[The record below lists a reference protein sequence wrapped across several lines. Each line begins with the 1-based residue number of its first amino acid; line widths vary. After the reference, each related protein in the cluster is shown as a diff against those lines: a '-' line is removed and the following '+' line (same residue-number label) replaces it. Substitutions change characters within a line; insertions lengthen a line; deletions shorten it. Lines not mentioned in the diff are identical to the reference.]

1 LTLGR
6 STDTLF
12 VSIIATQID
21 TNLESARAR
30 MRDVGERIGR
40 EMKIIVADKISER
53 GFALLREA
61 GWEVVTPAAGALA
74 GELATADGLV
84 VRSATKVTAELLEQ
98 APKLRVVGRAGV
110 GVDNIDV
117 EAATHRG
124 ILVMNTPGGNA
135 VSVAEHTF
143 ALMLAM
149 ARSVPQSNA
158 SIHAGR
164 WEKSG
169 AAGTELRGKTL
180 GLVGLGRVGTE
191 VARRARGLE
200 MKVLAHDP
208 YVTPAAAREVEVDL
222 MTLDELLKRADVI
235 SLHTSL
241 SAATE
246 KMFGAA
252 VFAKMKRGARLVN
265 CARGELIDEAALA
278 EALKS
283 GQLAAAA
290 VDTFAEEPPKN
301 SPLIGLANLIAT
313 PHIAGS
319 TAEAQEEVGTAVA
332 QQVRDYLADGLIR
345 NAVNMPALSPEQ
357 YRRLRPY
364 IDLGERLGALIAQAA
379 PSPSFSRIRIRY
391 AGEAAELGSHVVRSA
406 VLSGILNCVLAE
418 KVNLVNASSAAAER
432 GLIVEETTRRR
443 ERGFPNTV
451 EVAVADGGDKDHEL
465 SVEGTVVSDGSPR
478 ILSLDGIGL
487 EAPLE
492 GTLLLTRNR
501 DVPGVI
507 GQIGT
512 ALGNLGVNIA
522 TFALG
527 RRSPVHGAEA
537 VAMVRLDG
545 AVSESVA
552 EKIREIPS
560 ITEARL
566 IRLPDASKA
575 QQ

>member
-1 LTLGR
+1 
-6 STDTLF
+6 
-12 VSIIATQID
+12 
-21 TNLESARAR
+21 
-30 MRDVGERIGR
+30 
-40 EMKIIVADKISER
+40 MKIIVADKISER

-61 GWEVVTPAAGALA
+61 GWDVVTPAAGAL
-74 GELATADGLV
+74 GSELATADGLV
-84 VRSATKVTAELLEQ
+84 VRSATKVTAELLEH

-208 YVTPAAAREVEVDL
+208 YVTPAAAREVEVEL
-222 MTLDELLKRADVI
+222 VTLDELLKRADVI

-252 VFAKMKRGARLVN
+252 AFAKMKRGARLVN

-418 KVNLVNASSAAAER
+418 KVNLVNASAAAAER

-451 EVAVADGGDKDHEL
+451 EVAVADGGGSEGGVRDKNDREL

-566 IRLPDASKA
+566 IRLPDAPKA
-575 QQ
+575 RQ